1 MELGIRNRRASYRSL
16 GWLRHGAAWRI
27 VAIALTTVLGVL
39 VLGCTAVGP
48 NYARPKEAVPNTFK
62 EAGPW
67 KEAVPQDLLA
77 RGDWWEIFNDP
88 ALTDLELQAQKTNLG
103 LQAAAARV
111 QQAQAVAGISGSF
124 LYPEM
129 TFNPSATRYAVSK
142 TRPDQ
147 PSKQP
152 GNVAYAI
159 NDFRVPLYASY
170 EVDVWGKIRRLTE
183 AADAQAKAN
192 LAAYYTVLLTLEGD
206 IAQTYF
212 LIRASD
218 EDLRILRENIALR
231 KHARDLVAARAKG
244 GLSSELDLARV
255 QTELSFT
262 QADAQAATKRRAE
275 LAYTL
280 AVLVGVQPE
289 QFHIEERPFD
299 LKVPAIPVGLP
310 SDLLQRRPDIAE
322 AERRLAA
329 RNAEIGVAKAAY
341 FPSIRLTG
349 AVGVESF
356 DVSDLFNQSSR
367 IWAIGASIWQP
378 VFNAGRIGFDVDRAK
393 AAYAE
398 NLAVYRDRILRAFQE
413 VESSLAGLRILDE
426 QAQYQATAL
435 ENADKATQ
443 MATARYN
450 RGLVA
455 LIDVIDAQ
463 RTSLLAQRLALQ
475 VLNTQMLTTVALIK
489 ALGGGWS
496 EQRLTGDPATSRDD
510 ARVTRREPR

>member
-1 MELGIRNRRASYRSL
+1 MEMKILQQRATDRSAGL
-16 GWLRHGAAWRI
+16 LRHGAARST
-27 VAIALTTVLGVL
+27 VAFALTAVLGL
-39 VLGCTAVGP
+39 LMLGCTAVGP

-67 KEAVPQDLLA
+67 REAVPQDLLA
-77 RGDWWEIFNDP
+77 RGDWWELFNDP
-88 ALTDLELQAQKTNLG
+88 TLNDLETQAQKTNLG
-103 LQAAAARV
+103 LQVAAARV

-124 LYPEM
+124 LYPEVN
-129 TFNPSATRYAVSK
+129 FNPSAIRYAVSK

-152 GNVAYAI
+152 GNVAYVI
-159 NDFRVPLYASY
+159 NDFRIPLYASY

-212 LIRASD
+212 LLRASD
-218 EDLRILRENIALR
+218 EDLRILRENIELR
-231 KHARDLVAARAKG
+231 RHARDLVAARTKG

-262 QADAQAATKRRAE
+262 QADAQAATKRRTE
-275 LAYTL
+275 LEYTL

-289 QFHIEERPFD
+289 QFHIEERPFE
-299 LKVPAIPVGLP
+299 LKAPAIPVGLP

-349 AVGVESF
+349 ALGVESF
-356 DVSDLFNQSSR
+356 DVSDLLNQNSR
-367 IWAIGASIWQP
+367 IWAMGASLWQP

-398 NLAVYRDRILRAFQE
+398 NLAAYRERILRAFQE
-413 VESSLAGLRILDE
+413 VESSLAGLRILDQ
-426 QAQYQATAL
+426 QAQYQASAL

-443 MATARYN
+443 LATARYKS
-450 RGLVA
+450 GLVA
-455 LIDVIDAQ
+455 LIEVIDAQ
-463 RTSLLAQRLALQ
+463 RTSLQAQRQALQ

-496 EQRLTGDPATSRDD
+496 ERELTGDPATSRDD
-510 ARVTRREPR
+510 AHVSLREPR